1 MKNNLGIR
9 MRPSSIKLEQRFI
22 FDGGVAADVA
32 QAVSAISTPNA
43 ALAIDSTN
51 GVSSA
56 YAMDA
61 ITKYAELIAPT
72 TLADGNRLSYRVTKN
87 GVVGDWQAT
96 YAAPPS
102 DGSQDGSYRAE
113 VKQIDQD
120 GNESAV
126 EIIDF
131 ILQSTCPDAPDV
143 GLVNALTGGMDRGYN
158 TDLVSP
164 DALLV
169 SPSNVDD
176 GNLLEYRVTYGDHDT
191 GWQTSYQAP
200 PGDGSVDGV
209 YSIQVR
215 QTDAAGNVSDVES
228 IDFTL
233 DSGLAIFSP
242 PDQMPTPNVAT
253 PLELLGG
260 QVITQHAN
268 EIFFVDTTVAAYQT
282 LVNDARSNIDIYLL
296 DPSQDPWSQMT
307 EVISHYQNVSA
318 IHLASHGTAGEILIG
333 DRAYGLTQIDAMS
346 S

>member
-72 TLADGNRLSYRVTKN
+72 NLADGKRLSYRMTKD

-96 YAAPPS
+96 YVAPPS
-102 DGSQDGSYRAE
+102 DGSQDGNYRAE

-126 EIIDF
+126 EVIDF

-143 GLVNALTGGMDRGYN
+143 GLVNALTGGMDGGYD

-164 DALLV
+164 DAFLV
-169 SPSNVDD
+169 SPSN
-176 GNLLEYRVTYGDHDT
+176 LRRPRH
-191 GWQTSYQAP
+191 
-200 PGDGSVDGV
+200 
-209 YSIQVR
+209 
-215 QTDAAGNVSDVES
+215 
-228 IDFTL
+228 
-233 DSGLAIFSP
+233 GLADLVPSSP
-242 PDQMPTPNVAT
+242 GRRQCGRRVQYPGAT
-253 PLELLGG
+253 
-260 QVITQHAN
+260 N
-268 EIFFVDTTVAAYQT
+268 
-282 LVNDARSNIDIYLL
+282 
-296 DPSQDPWSQMT
+296 
-307 EVISHYQNVSA
+307 
-318 IHLASHGTAGEILIG
+318 
-333 DRAYGLTQIDAMS
+333 
-346 S
+346 